1 MPYPKGCLLQPGKA
15 SLSMDV
21 MVQRRPSLRTGYP
34 IRFPERDRIIHAS
47 TLDTIDWKTE
57 GTHHERDIKR
67 DDRLL
72 LENEKREC
80 FRGLHSLLGQRLYHI
95 ADESSTPGIKLWSYG
110 VAGDKEWSMLSTPTG
125 SLT

>member
-34 IRFPERDRIIHAS
+34 IRFPERDRIIPSS

-57 GTHHERDIKR
+57 GIHHERDIKEMTGYFWKTK
-67 DDRLL
+67 DV
-72 LENEKREC
+72 NA
-80 FRGLHSLLGQRLYHI
+80 FGAYTPSLGSGSIISPTNPVRPV
-95 ADESSTPGIKLWSYG
+95 SSYG
-110 VAGDKEWSMLSTPTG
+110 VMA
-125 SLT
+125 